1 MLRIHPGDKI
11 LFTGDSITD
20 CGSSLTDDIN
30 FLGHGYPVFI
40 ASLLGV
46 RHPEL
51 DLTLVNTGRTGDRIG
66 DLAARWQR
74 DVLNHR
80 PQILSILIGINDTAA
95 RYEYDSPLS
104 AFGFTAVYRT
114 LLETARTELPETQIV
129 LMEPFLLPFR
139 EEFRVWRDDLDLKI
153 RAVRDLAAEFS
164 CTLIPL
170 DGIFAA
176 AACRRENSFWLK
188 DGIHPTAAGHAL
200 IADRWL
206 DAVTF

>member
-1 MLRIHPGDKI
+1 MLKIAPGSKI

-20 CGSSLTDDIN
+20 CGSSLSDDIN

-40 ASLLGV
+40 ASLLGA
-46 RHPEL
+46 RYPEYEFSF
-51 DLTLVNTGRTGDRIG
+51 VNTGVSGNRIT
-66 DLAARWQR
+66 DLAKRWQH
-74 DVLNHR
+74 DVLNHK
-80 PQILSILIGINDTAA
+80 PDILSVLIGINDAGA
-95 RYEYDSPLS
+95 RYSHNTSIS
-104 AFGFTAVYRT
+104 AMEFSCIYKD
-114 LLETARTELPETQIV
+114 LLEQTRRNLPETRIV